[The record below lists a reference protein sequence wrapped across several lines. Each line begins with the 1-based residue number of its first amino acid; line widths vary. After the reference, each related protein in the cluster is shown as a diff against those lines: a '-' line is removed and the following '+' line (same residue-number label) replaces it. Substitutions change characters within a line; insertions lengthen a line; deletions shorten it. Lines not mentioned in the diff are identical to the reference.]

1 MKDRAYRLLRWSE
14 RYTKTDMVYLAK
26 NSLWFISSQT
36 FSVGLAFL
44 MSMIF
49 ARYIPQDVYGNYK
62 YILTLASFLSGFSL
76 SGLNT
81 GITRSVAR
89 GTEGVLRDGFRISLK
104 WGSLITMLA
113 FGSSI
118 YYLCHGEVGIA
129 IGLIAIG
136 ILTPIANSSG
146 LWGSFLNGRKLFRQ
160 SFWMGAL
167 RGIFQAIVMI
177 AVIYMTDSFV
187 AMVIAYLATDAFTDV
202 LAYAYTIRRYRP
214 NGLTDDRA
222 ITYSKHLS
230 LMGAINN
237 ISNTID
243 SILTFNFLGP
253 AMLAVYA
260 FTIAIPDNITGLT
273 KSIYTLTLP
282 KFSRANHVDVLKML
296 RWKILLIT
304 LTAAAV
310 SLVYVVAAPYIFT
323 YLLPRYIGAVFYTQ
337 IYSLNIVLAAAG
349 TFPGVFLDS
358 QLETK
363 RKYTISIFSSVSKI
377 VLMSILVFPFGL
389 VGIIAA
395 EMAVRACT
403 LCIYY
408 VLIRTM

>member
-1 MKDRAYRLLRWSE
+1 
-14 RYTKTDMVYLAK
+14 
-26 NSLWFISSQT
+26 
-36 FSVGLAFL
+36 
-44 MSMIF
+44 
-49 ARYIPQDVYGNYK
+49 
-62 YILTLASFLSGFSL
+62 
-76 SGLNT
+76 
-81 GITRSVAR
+81 
-89 GTEGVLRDGFRISLK
+89 
-104 WGSLITMLA
+104 
-113 FGSSI
+113 
-118 YYLCHGEVGIA
+118 
-129 IGLIAIG
+129 
-136 ILTPIANSSG
+136 
-146 LWGSFLNGRKLFRQ
+146 
-160 SFWMGAL
+160 
-167 RGIFQAIVMI
+167 
-177 AVIYMTDSFV
+177 
-187 AMVIAYLATDAFTDV
+187 
-202 LAYAYTIRRYRP
+202 
-214 NGLTDDRA
+214 
-222 ITYSKHLS
+222 
-230 LMGAINN
+230 
-237 ISNTID
+237 
-243 SILTFNFLGP
+243 
-253 AMLAVYA
+253 
-260 FTIAIPDNITGLT
+260 
-273 KSIYTLTLP
+273 
-282 KFSRANHVDVLKML
+282 ML